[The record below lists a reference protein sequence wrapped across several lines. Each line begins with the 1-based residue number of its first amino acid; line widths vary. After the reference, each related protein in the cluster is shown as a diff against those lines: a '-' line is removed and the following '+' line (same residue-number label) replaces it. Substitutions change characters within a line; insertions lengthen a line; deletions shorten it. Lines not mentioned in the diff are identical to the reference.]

1 MLRCAESRKKDDDHC
16 MTARTWQQTL
26 GHYCQSVFGVNSS
39 HILLS
44 AKTFAIDVLSIEV
57 AAEEIAYR
65 CKQQMFFWKSH
76 EYVEY
81 GSLKKCVDVAR
92 HVPRS

>member
-1 MLRCAESRKKDDDHC
+1 MLRCAESRKKDDDHFV
-16 MTARTWQQTL
+16 TARTWQQTL
-26 GHYCQSVFGVNSS
+26 RHYCQSVFGVL
-39 HILLS
+39 IQ
-44 AKTFAIDVLSIEV
+44 ATFYKTFAIDVLSIEV